1 MALEHDPGLIRTRLV
16 DQTQDKNAFQL
27 LDLILHKFRTESDTD
42 MVGQYAEII
51 GGLLKVSKPLSSS
64 SVDPGGETFLDLNY
78 SKYLRSFTKPLR
90 EIIEKGSPHL
100 DELVLAKSALKL
112 LRTRL
117 AMDDVY
123 LDHLLIVIQAN
134 KTLGLAAH

>member
-100 DELVLAKSALKL
+100 DELALAKC
-112 LRTRL
+112 TN
-117 AMDDVY
+117 
-123 LDHLLIVIQAN
+123 N
-134 KTLGLAAH
+134 KTLGLAAHVH